1 MSPRWQHRSFL
12 TLLPKQEEQLTF
24 IQEQDTTERVLEY
37 GSEAEALR
45 CTSDQDRLY
54 YKGREVALLLPEA
67 NTTPHEVSPE
77 PLIPQVG
84 KQGPAG
90 QPAPPALWI
99 ALWEPLL

>member
-1 MSPRWQHRSFL
+1 MATQVIPDFAPQARR
-12 TLLPKQEEQLTF
+12 TTC

-37 GSEAEALR
+37 GSEAAALP

-54 YKGREVALLLPEA
+54 YKGREVALPLPEA

-84 KQGPAG
+84 KQGPEG
-90 QPAPPALWI
+90 HPAPPAL
-99 ALWEPLL
+99 